1 MFRRMGMLR
10 VAGGVP
16 LVQGFLTPEALMML
30 GAEVAAV
37 VQAENTIERAQA
49 VEGAAILEA
58 LATVEAAE
66 QVKQLRAAGAS

>member
-10 VAGGVP
+10 GAGGVP

-66 QVKQLRAAGAS
+66 HVKQLRAAGAS